1 MWRTGRRP
9 WSFFVLIRGFRIS
22 AARECK
28 RKWNTLRI
36 QKRRILNQQSKKGK
50 AKHTVLWQFFDALD
64 FLMPHMEW
72 M

>member
-1 MWRTGRRP
+1 MDSVR
-9 WSFFVLIRGFRIS
+9 

-36 QKRRILNQQSKKGK
+36 QKRRILNQKSKRGKG
-50 AKHTVLWQFFDALD
+50 KHTVLWQFFDALD